1 MLSERV
7 AIVTGGTHGIGRACT
22 ELLTRDGFTVVFAGR
37 DAGVGAEVQDAV
49 TGSHYVKSDVCEPA
63 QVDRLVAVASELGG
77 GRIAALVNNAG
88 QVSSG
93 PFHEGTVEQWD
104 HQLEVNAR
112 SVYLLTRAAISALRA
127 ARGAVVTVSSIAGSQ
142 GWPELSAYTASKA
155 ALIGFSQSL
164 AIEYG
169 DRVRFNCVCP
179 GDIDTRINPA
189 SLDPRERGRAEAII
203 PVRRIGRP
211 AEVAEVIVFLL
222 SPRASF
228 VNGVVVPVDGGQT
241 AGNVSGQLD
250 LPQPSRS
257 PSTGTGT

>member
-1 MLSERV
+1 MSERV

-37 DAGVGAEVQDAV
+37 DTDAGAEVQEVIA
-49 TGSHYVKSDVCEPA
+49 GSRYVNSDVCEPA

-77 GRIAALVNNAG
+77 GCIAGLVNNAG
-88 QVSSG
+88 QVRSG
-93 PFHEGTVEQWD
+93 PFDQGGVEEWD

-112 SVYLLTRAAISALRA
+112 SVYLVTRAAIGALRA
-127 ARGAVVTVSSIAGSQ
+127 AGGAVVTVSSIAGSQ
-142 GWPELSAYTASKA
+142 GWPELSAYAASKA
-155 ALIGFSQSL
+155 ALLGLSQSL

-189 SLDPRERGRAEAII
+189 SLDPRERARAEAII

-211 AEVAEVIVFLL
+211 AEVAEVVAFLL

-228 VNGVVVPVDGGQT
+228 VNGAVIPVDGGQT
-241 AGNVSGQLD
+241 AGNVSGELE
-250 LPQPSRS
+250 LSWAAAE
-257 PSTGTGT
+257 